1 MKIRG
6 YAQIK
11 RHPVPGNDDGRSA
24 SSDPV
29 VAANIALVQALDQ
42 VSDGP
47 ASALPPDHP
56 LALRHWQARSRIYD
70 VKSWNATIQV
80 GGTELAVA

>member
-1 MKIRG
+1 MKVRG
-6 YAQIK
+6 YAMIK
-11 RHPVPGNDDGRSA
+11 RHPVPGNGDGHTG
-24 SSDPV
+24 SSGPNID
-29 VAANIALVQALDQ
+29 ANTALIQFPDQ
-42 VSDGP
+42 MSNGP
-47 ASALPPDHP
+47 ASPLPPGHP

>member
-11 RHPVPGNDDGRSA
+11 RHTVPGNEDGLTG

-29 VAANIALVQALDQ
+29 VAAEIALVQTLDQ
-42 VSDGP
+42 KSDGP
-47 ASALPPDHP
+47 ASELPPGHP

-70 VKSWNATIQV
+70 VKSWNSTIQV